1 MKAEKEFKAEDGSAY
16 RIIMKLSTFSSDS
29 YGRWSI
35 DVYKKEKNRR
45 MWYKTECK
53 ECDSYTLTYAQREK
67 CYMDFILNNV
77 KMEWIEELRDYILLK
92 MKNDLILHEQE

>member
-35 DVYKKEKNRR
+35 DVYKKR
-45 MWYKTECK
+45 K
-53 ECDSYTLTYAQREK
+53 E
-67 CYMDFILNNV
+67 
-77 KMEWIEELRDYILLK
+77 
-92 MKNDLILHEQE
+92 